1 MKIYLLFFYLKAQKF
16 VKIIENTKN
25 GVLKMKKIIFITGA
39 TSGIGRKMTERLIAQ
54 GHTVYAT
61 GRNESAIK
69 SLENLGAIVMQADL
83 RNRDDIDQIAAMLP
97 PLDVAILNAGLGY
110 FSSAIDLSDD
120 EIDQMLEINVRAPI
134 YLAKRLA
141 PAMIEKGSGHFIFVG
156 SQAGKVATKKASVY
170 AASKHAITGFV
181 NGFRLEV
188 GEHNIAVTGIYPGPI
203 DTPFLQ
209 KADATNAYRDAI
221 SKFLIQPEKVASEV
235 VKAIDKQPREVNLP
249 RIMSFTSKLYAVA
262 PRMVEFLGS
271 GFFNK
276 K

>member
-1 MKIYLLFFYLKAQKF
+1 
-16 VKIIENTKN
+16 
-25 GVLKMKKIIFITGA
+25 MKKTIFITGA
-39 TSGIGRKMTERLIAQ
+39 TSGIGLEMTKQLIAQ

-61 GRNESAIK
+61 GRNSSALK
-69 SLENLGAIVMQADL
+69 SLEHLGAIAIQADL
-83 RNRDDIDQIAAMLP
+83 RKMEDIDRVVSVLP
-97 PLDVAILNAGLGY
+97 AIDVAILNAGLGY
-110 FSSAIDLSDD
+110 FANAFDLLD
-120 EIDQMLEINVRAPI
+120 EEVDQMLELNVKAPI

-141 PAMIEKGSGHFIFVG
+141 PQMIERKSGHFIFVG

-181 NGFRLEV
+181 NGLRLELAEYKIV
-188 GEHNIAVTGIYPGPI
+188 VTGIYPGPI

-221 SKFLIQPEKVASEV
+221 SKFLIQPSKVASEV
-235 VKAIDKQPREVNLP
+235 VKAIETKPREVNLP
-249 RIMSFTSKLYAVA
+249 RILGITSKMYAVA
-262 PRMVEFLGS
+262 PKVVEFFGS

>member
-1 MKIYLLFFYLKAQKF
+1 M
-16 VKIIENTKN
+16 
-25 GVLKMKKIIFITGA
+25 MKKTIFITGA
-39 TSGIGRKMTERLIAQ
+39 TSGIGRNMTELLLAA

-69 SLENLGAIVMQADL
+69 SLKKIGANVIRADL
-83 RNRDDIDQIAAMLP
+83 RKREDIDRVVEQLP
-97 PLDVAILNAGLGY
+97 LIDVAILNAGLGY
-110 FSSAIDLSDD
+110 FSSAIDLTDE
-120 EIDQMLEINVRAPI
+120 EIDQMLEVNVRAPI

-141 PAMIEKGSGHFIFVG
+141 PAMIDQKQGHFIFVG

-181 NGFRLEV
+181 NGLRLELA
-188 GEHNIAVTGIYPGPI
+188 EHNISVTGIYPGPI

-209 KADATNAYRDAI
+209 KADASNVYRTAI
-221 SKFLIQPEKVASEV
+221 ERFLIQPEKVAAEV
-235 VKAIDKQPREVNLP
+235 VKAIESKPREVNLP
-249 RIMSFTSKLYAVA
+249 RIMGISSKLYAVA
-262 PRMVEFLGS
+262 PRFVEFVGS